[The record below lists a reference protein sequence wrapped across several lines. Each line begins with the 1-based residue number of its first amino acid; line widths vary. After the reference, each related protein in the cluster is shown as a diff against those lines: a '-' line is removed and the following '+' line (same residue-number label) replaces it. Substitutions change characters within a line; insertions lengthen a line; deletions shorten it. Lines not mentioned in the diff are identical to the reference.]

1 MKINFSLEG
10 SCIGARLRPL
20 NLFEGI
26 LRSQVYNF
34 IHDLSMDNAARGEST
49 AVHLLGSITSHYFS
63 YIREMIARFPGF
75 LP

>member
-10 SCIGARLRPL
+10 SCSGARLRPL
-20 NLFEGI
+20 NLFERI

-34 IHDLSMDNAARGEST
+34 VHDPSMDKQH
-49 AVHLLGSITSHYFS
+49 AVKVLLGSIIGHYFS
-63 YIREMIARFPGF
+63 YIREMSAPFPGF